1 MDGYH
6 GSSGALEAR
15 GDILATVV
23 GNEAEVDGQ
32 VEVDPQDVSLE
43 RGAKAHCRLYVT
55 PKILLISK

>member
-6 GSSGALEAR
+6 GSSGALKAR

-23 GNEAEVDGQ
+23 DKEAEVDGQ

-43 RGAKAHCRLYVT
+43 RGAKAHRRL
-55 PKILLISK
+55 